1 MEIIRSTNYRVN
13 LKSLHELIVSIFK
26 IYWDVS
32 DPIFYKYFFQ
42 NEAFK
47 DGWLQTDLIAQH
59 PYAFR
64 PVVH

>member
-1 MEIIRSTNYRVN
+1 MEIIRSTNYCVN
-13 LKSLHELIVSIFK
+13 LKSLHELIVSVFK

-32 DPIFYKYFFQ
+32 DPILFKYFFQ